1 MKLKVLVVVV
11 VESGKGVIRKRQYA
25 QVRTT
30 RIHLKLT
37 HLKEKKRFKIDQN
50 IKKSSNQIVKVHP
63 LEESRV
69 KVLQIFVHR
78 LTLDLLE
85 NVEIKI
91 FL

>member
-11 VESGKGVIRKRQYA
+11 VESGKGVICKRQYA

-37 HLKEKKRFKIDQN
+37 HLKEKVQSDQKI

>member
-37 HLKEKKRFKIDQN
+37 HLKEKVQSDQK
-50 IKKSSNQIVKVHP
+50 IKKKLKPDCEGSSPGGKPGQGSADLRPPSHP
-63 LEESRV
+63 
-69 KVLQIFVHR
+69 
-78 LTLDLLE
+78 
-85 NVEIKI
+85 
-91 FL
+91 